1 MRRYR
6 LPAVWTI
13 LGLAGNMAV
22 TAFGNLT
29 QTGVQTGASAP
40 APTMSA
46 ARSASTKPGA
56 PASSSSASSVIPGA
70 RAPSRPVAAST
81 VLFDCLDHAEVEPA
95 DYILTCADANSVL
108 ARLVWTSWTAR
119 QAVATG
125 VDELN
130 DCTPDCAAGTFRN
143 YPVVVTFWRSQPVPG
158 HSTCGCDRARCSR
171 RHRS

>member
-1 MRRYR
+1 MTRYR

-56 PASSSSASSVIPGA
+56 PASSSSASSVVPGA
-70 RAPSRPVAAST
+70 PAPSRPVAAST

-125 VDELN
+125 VHELN